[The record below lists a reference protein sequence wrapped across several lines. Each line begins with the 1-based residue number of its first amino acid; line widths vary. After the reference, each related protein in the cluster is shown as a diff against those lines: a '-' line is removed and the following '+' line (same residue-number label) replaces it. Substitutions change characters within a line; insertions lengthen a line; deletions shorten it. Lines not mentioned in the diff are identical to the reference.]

1 MQINHDT
8 LEFQFFTSE
17 IKCLLRTS
25 TKKTVCLLYQL
36 RYLTKHFVLLQENL
50 MLKAER
56 IKKKVGMG
64 GKQDIRVEEVQRK
77 DRMERYI

>member
-1 MQINHDT
+1 
-8 LEFQFFTSE
+8 
-17 IKCLLRTS
+17 
-25 TKKTVCLLYQL
+25 
-36 RYLTKHFVLLQENL
+36 

>member
-1 MQINHDT
+1 
-8 LEFQFFTSE
+8 
-17 IKCLLRTS
+17 
-25 TKKTVCLLYQL
+25 
-36 RYLTKHFVLLQENL
+36 

-77 DRMERYI
+77 DRMERYISIYCKAASLCIRNVC